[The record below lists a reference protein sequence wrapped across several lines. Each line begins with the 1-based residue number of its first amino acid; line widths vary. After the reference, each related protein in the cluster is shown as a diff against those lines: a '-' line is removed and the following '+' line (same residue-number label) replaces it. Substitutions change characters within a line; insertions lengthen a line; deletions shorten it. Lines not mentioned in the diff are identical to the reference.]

1 VTATDLQTAPTEPAP
16 DHGETLNLLGNDR
29 RLRVVHSL
37 VESDEPTTTKALA
50 TRIAEAEAEQGDVI
64 ADDVYKSVYVSLQ
77 QTHLPK
83 LADHG
88 IVSYDPDTNTVGP
101 GPRLDEARV
110 YVTPHG
116 HDPAPPP
123 PTLVLASGVGL
134 MTVAAARFGV
144 PVVSAV
150 EPAVWAALA
159 LLAVLVVV
167 VTRRGRR
174 DSTA

>member
-1 VTATDLQTAPTEPAP
+1 MTATDVQPAPTEPAP
-16 DHGETLNLLGNDR
+16 NHGETLNLLGNDR

-37 VESDEPTTTKALA
+37 VESGEPTTTKDLA
-50 TRIAEAEAEQGDVI
+50 TRIAEAEAEQGDVT
-64 ADDVYKSVYVSLQ
+64 ADDLYKSVYVSLQ

-88 IVSYDPDTNTVGP
+88 IVKYDPETNTVGP

-110 YVTPHG
+110 YVQPHG
-116 HDPAPPP
+116 QESASLP
-123 PTLVLASGVGL
+123 PTLALLAGL
-134 MTVAAARFGV
+134 GLVTVAGARFGV

-167 VTRRGRR
+167 VARRGRR
-174 DSTA
+174 DSSA

>member
-1 VTATDLQTAPTEPAP
+1 MTATDLQTRPTEPAP

-50 TRIAEAEAEQGDVI
+50 TRIAEAEAEQGDVA
-64 ADDVYKSVYVSLQ
+64 ADDLYKSVYVSLQ

-110 YVTPHG
+110 YVQPHG
-116 HDPAPPP
+116 QERAPLP
-123 PTLVLASGVGL
+123 PTLVLVAGVGL
-134 MTVAAARFGV
+134 MAVAGARFGV
-144 PVVSAV
+144 PVISAV
-150 EPAVWAALA
+150 EPAVWAAVA

-174 DSTA
+174 DSPA

>member
-1 VTATDLQTAPTEPAP
+1 MTATDVQTAPTEPAP

-50 TRIAEAEAEQGDVI
+50 TRIAEAEAEQGDVT
-64 ADDVYKSVYVSLQ
+64 ADDLYKSVYVSLQ

-88 IVSYDPDTNTVGP
+88 IVAYDSETNTVGP

-116 HDPAPPP
+116 RERAPLP
-123 PTLVLASGVGL
+123 PTLVLVAGVGL

-144 PVVSAV
+144 PMVSAV

-159 LLAVLVVV
+159 LLSVLVVV

-174 DSTA
+174 DSTT

>member
-1 VTATDLQTAPTEPAP
+1 MTATDVQTAPTEPAP

-37 VESDEPTTTKALA
+37 VENDEPTTTKALA
-50 TRIAEAEAEQGDVI
+50 THIAEAEAEQGDVT
-64 ADDVYKSVYVSLQ
+64 ADDLYKSVYVSLQ

-110 YVTPHG
+110 YVQPHG
-116 HDPAPPP
+116 QEHAPLP
-123 PTLVLASGVGL
+123 PTLVLVAGVGL
-134 MTVAAARFGV
+134 ITVAAARFGV

-150 EPAVWAALA
+150 EPAVWAAVA
-159 LLAVLVVV
+159 LLAVLAVV
-167 VTRRGRR
+167 VTRRSRR
-174 DSTA
+174 NSPV